1 MNARFI
7 WMYAGIGVLVF
18 LGAMF
23 LGIALNQ

>member
-7 WMYAGIGVLVF
+7 WMYAVIGVLVF
-18 LGAMF
+18 LGAMY

>member
-7 WMYAGIGVLVF
+7 WMYAAIGVLVF

-23 LGIALNQ
+23 VGIALNQ